1 METTIHMET
10 GKPYAHVKI
19 LNDDTSVQ
27 EKDVPLQALAAVFQ
41 EKEEQLYILPNNLF
55 SEYQP
60 DTHIDGLLLGRESSF
75 RTTGLF
81 FVPAQKFYMDV
92 AGEKSMMPYP
102 SLLFLLTES
111 GGTLRS
117 SMCFTVKEKS
127 VDKLRPESVIYAF
140 PFGNVLA
147 SDGHICW
154 GANEMNKHEGI
165 SGLTFRHC
173 TFLNCGKQY
182 GLCIIR
188 RVL

>member
-92 AGEKSMMPYP
+92 AGEKSMIHPLP
-102 SLLFLLTES
+102 
-111 GGTLRS
+111 
-117 SMCFTVKEKS
+117 
-127 VDKLRPESVIYAF
+127 
-140 PFGNVLA
+140 
-147 SDGHICW
+147 DGKW
-154 GANEMNKHEGI
+154 
-165 SGLTFRHC
+165 R
-173 TFLNCGKQY
+173 
-182 GLCIIR
+182 
-188 RVL
+188 